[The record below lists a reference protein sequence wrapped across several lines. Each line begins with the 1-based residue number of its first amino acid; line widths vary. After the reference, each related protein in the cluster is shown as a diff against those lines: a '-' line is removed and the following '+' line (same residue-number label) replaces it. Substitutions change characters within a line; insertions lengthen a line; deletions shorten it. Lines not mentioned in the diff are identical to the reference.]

1 MNELQQPAD
10 RLAIGL
16 SVLCAF
22 HCLALP
28 LLAALL
34 PAAIGLQLESEAL
47 HLWMVVGVLP
57 ISLYALTI
65 GCKKHRKLSVAAAGI
80 FGLVLL
86 IAAIATGMLGFG
98 EVVEKSLTMAG
109 ATLIAIAH
117 FWNYRLCQHDNHSC
131 DCH

>member
-1 MNELQQPAD
+1 MNEIQQPAD

-28 LLAALL
+28 LLVALL
-34 PAAIGLQLESEAL
+34 PAAIGMKLESESL
-47 HLWMVVGVLP
+47 HFWMVAGVLP
-57 ISLYALTI
+57 TSLYALTI
-65 GCKKHRKLSVAAAGI
+65 GCKTHSNLSVVAAGI
-80 FGLVLL
+80 LGLVLL
-86 IAAIATGMLGFG
+86 IVAIANGMLGFG

-117 FWNYRLCQHDNHSC
+117 FLNYRLCRHDNHSC
-131 DCH
+131 NCH